1 MLVSEYYKPILKLKR
16 ITNGLFE
23 KIGLFLAAVI
33 LLTILMSNSPINVS
47 VASASSASDNSPFI
61 TQENQSPDSKISENA
76 VMAVDVIP
84 PVITILGR
92 NPVTSLRVGSVM
104 YKDAG
109 AIATDN
115 VDGNLTASILV
126 NNPVNTSVAGTYT
139 VTYSVTDAANN
150 TGTATRTVIV
160 SNPLDPVT
168 IPKFQDFLIIPP
180 EMPKTT
186 QPNPAIDYYEIATR
200 EFQEQVLPT
209 GMPQTTVWGY
219 GSATTPGTFNAPSF
233 TIETTANRPVRV
245 KWIND
250 LVDQNGNY
258 LPFFLPVD
266 QTLHWANP
274 AAGIA
279 GRDSH
284 GTDPTTYVGP
294 VPIVTHVHGAHAI
307 QEGDGHPEAWFLP
320 AANNIPAGYATTGT
334 YYDIFKTTAPSGASW
349 GPGNAVFDYPN
360 NQRASTIWY
369 HDHALGVDR
378 LNVMQGPAGFWLI
391 RGGADD
397 INLGF
402 NRPGQQ
408 LFVGV
413 NPAEPITEIPIA
425 IQDRSFND
433 DGSIFYPDSRALFDG
448 FTGPYAPISDI
459 APIWNPE
466 FFGDSMMVNGR
477 TWPYLNVEQKQY
489 RLRFLNGDNSRFL
502 ILQMDNGMN
511 FTQIGAE
518 GGFLAS
524 PAMLNRL
531 LLGGAERADV
541 IVNFTNIPV
550 GTNIT
555 LQNVG
560 PDEPFGGGVPC
571 PIGQDPITNPG
582 CGDFAPANPAT
593 TGRVMQFRVVA
604 ATTPDTST
612 PADQITLPPIVPLG
626 AENKVRNLSLNEEC
640 SNSSLTGFQC
650 PKAALLGTVMFN
662 ATTGAPMGMPMM
674 WGDAVTENVT
684 LGDTEIWDI
693 YDFTVDA
700 HPIHLHQVMFQV
712 VNREVFDPA
721 FGVVG
726 TITLPEPGETG
737 WKDTVIAYPGQITRI
752 KARWDIAGLYVWHCH
767 ILEHE
772 ENEMMRPYTV
782 SAPPV
787 VPKLNITATP
797 TTVTVGVPTNVNFT
811 VTDGVTPVSNAAVTL
826 SGNATGTGTT
836 NVNGNVVISVNATAQ
851 GTITSTAT
859 STGYTDGTTTLSAI
873 APPVTIQNLIKNPGF
888 ESGKTPWLFYTNGV
902 GTFNVWPPAYAG
914 NNSARLAFS
923 TAGTNM
929 QLYQQGVALE
939 PNTRYQLSFAAYSN
953 TGHDIR
959 VRLLKQVTPYTP
971 YGLDY
976 TANLGTSWAVFTTQ
990 FTTSGFASN
999 VTDGR
1004 LQFWLVPFA
1013 KAGDTYYID
1022 DVRLEKVST
1031 APVLPGIVTHPAG
1044 QTVVTGQTATFSVV
1058 ATGTSLSYQWQK
1070 NGTDI
1075 AGATGASYTTPPATL
1090 ADNGSVFRVN
1100 VTNSVGSVI
1109 SNGAVLTVLPVTSI
1123 NLIKNPGFESGKTS
1137 WLFYTNGVG
1146 TFSVGPPAYAG
1157 INSARIALSTI
1168 GTNMQL
1174 YQPGVALEPNT
1185 RYQLSFAAYSNT
1197 GHDIK
1202 VRLFKQ
1208 VTPYTPYGLD
1218 YTANLGTNWA
1228 VFTKQFNTSG
1238 FTGNVTDARLQFY
1251 LIPFAKA
1258 GDNYYI
1264 DEVRL
1269 EKI

>member
-1 MLVSEYYKPILKLKR
+1 MIEKNGVKNVMLVSEYYKPILKLKR

-684 LGDTEIWDI
+684 LGATEIWDI

-888 ESGKTPWLFYTNGV
+888 ESGKT
-902 GTFNVWPPAYAG
+902 
-914 NNSARLAFS
+914 
-923 TAGTNM
+923 
-929 QLYQQGVALE
+929 
-939 PNTRYQLSFAAYSN
+939 
-953 TGHDIR
+953 
-959 VRLLKQVTPYTP
+959 
-971 YGLDY
+971 
-976 TANLGTSWAVFTTQ
+976 SW
-990 FTTSGFASN
+990 
-999 VTDGR
+999 
-1004 LQFWLVPFA
+1004 
-1013 KAGDTYYID
+1013 
-1022 DVRLEKVST
+1022 
-1031 APVLPGIVTHPAG
+1031 
-1044 QTVVTGQTATFSVV
+1044 
-1058 ATGTSLSYQWQK
+1058 
-1070 NGTDI
+1070 
-1075 AGATGASYTTPPATL
+1075 
-1090 ADNGSVFRVN
+1090 
-1100 VTNSVGSVI
+1100 
-1109 SNGAVLTVLPVTSI
+1109 TVLYERCRDIQCMDLRLMQEIILPDLLLALLVQICSCI
-1123 NLIKNPGFESGKTS
+1123 NKG
-1137 WLFYTNGVG
+1137 
-1146 TFSVGPPAYAG
+1146 
-1157 INSARIALSTI
+1157 
-1168 GTNMQL
+1168 
-1174 YQPGVALEPNT
+1174 
-1185 RYQLSFAAYSNT
+1185 
-1197 GHDIK
+1197 
-1202 VRLFKQ
+1202 
-1208 VTPYTPYGLD
+1208 
-1218 YTANLGTNWA
+1218 
-1228 VFTKQFNTSG
+1228 
-1238 FTGNVTDARLQFY
+1238 
-1251 LIPFAKA
+1251 
-1258 GDNYYI
+1258 
-1264 DEVRL
+1264 
-1269 EKI
+1269 